1 MDTIRSVSEYLE
13 YLSKIKMEPKT
24 TFSVGCFTLFRGQA
38 NANWLLSPSLY
49 RQNLFEAEN
58 LLLTEIKH
66 ICPKEFG
73 DNRFDSLVKMQHF
86 GMPTRLLD
94 VTTNPLVSLYFACES
109 SEQSNEDGIVYIFPN
124 MPVSWSNDPLV
135 DLVMDFVYDYFPRK
149 MWLDQMLDQSRK
161 KYGNGSYRLM
171 PDTIDSLLHYLTI
184 PAFAVMPA
192 KTNERI
198 EAQDGAFFVF
208 GMHFSNRE
216 VSTNPGTI
224 GRVYYNFE
232 PIEID
237 NVQQIWKKTETLRIP
252 AAAKKGI
259 LNQLD
264 ILGINERKLFPDLSH
279 QINHTVR
286 TVKAH
291 MITYD

>member
-13 YLSKIKMEPKT
+13 CLSKIKMEPKA

-66 ICPKEFG
+66 ICPNEFG

-94 VTTNPLVSLYFACES
+94 VTTNPLLSLYFACES

-149 MWLDQMLDQSRK
+149 MWLDQMLDQSQK
-161 KYGNGSYRLM
+161 KYRNGSYRLM
-171 PDTIDSLLHYLTI
+171 PDTIDSLLHYLTV

-291 MITYD
+291 MIK

>member
-13 YLSKIKMEPKT
+13 CLSKIKTEPKA

-66 ICPKEFG
+66 ICPNEFG

-149 MWLDQMLDQSRK
+149 MWLDQMLDQSQK
-161 KYGNGSYRLM
+161 KYRNGSYRLM
-171 PDTIDSLLHYLTI
+171 PDTIDSLLHYLTV

-286 TVKAH
+286 TVNAH
-291 MITYD
+291 MIK

>member
-1 MDTIRSVSEYLE
+1 
-13 YLSKIKMEPKT
+13 
-24 TFSVGCFTLFRGQA
+24 
-38 NANWLLSPSLY
+38 
-49 RQNLFEAEN
+49 
-58 LLLTEIKH
+58 
-66 ICPKEFG
+66 
-73 DNRFDSLVKMQHF
+73 
-86 GMPTRLLD
+86 MPTRLLD

-124 MPVSWSNDPLV
+124 MPVSWSNDLLV

-184 PAFAVMPA
+184 PAFA
-192 KTNERI
+192 
-198 EAQDGAFFVF
+198 
-208 GMHFSNRE
+208 

-291 MITYD
+291 MIK

>member
-13 YLSKIKMEPKT
+13 CLSKIKMEPKT

-66 ICPKEFG
+66 ICPNEFG
-73 DNRFDSLVKMQHF
+73 DNCFDSLVKMQHF

-124 MPVSWSNDPLV
+124 MPVSWSNDLLV

-252 AAAKKGI
+252 AAAKKA
-259 LNQLD
+259 
-264 ILGINERKLFPDLSH
+264 S
-279 QINHTVR
+279 
-286 TVKAH
+286 
-291 MITYD
+291 

>member
-13 YLSKIKMEPKT
+13 CLSKIKMEPKT

-66 ICPKEFG
+66 ICPNEFG

-161 KYGNGSYRLM
+161 KYGNGSYHLM

-291 MITYD
+291 MIK

>member
-1 MDTIRSVSEYLE
+1 MDTIWSVSEYLE
-13 YLSKIKMEPKT
+13 CLSKIKMEPKT

-66 ICPKEFG
+66 ICPNEFG

-149 MWLDQMLDQSRK
+149 MWLDQMLDQSQK
-161 KYGNGSYRLM
+161 KYRNGSYRLM

-291 MITYD
+291 MIK

>member
-1 MDTIRSVSEYLE
+1 
-13 YLSKIKMEPKT
+13 
-24 TFSVGCFTLFRGQA
+24 
-38 NANWLLSPSLY
+38 
-49 RQNLFEAEN
+49 
-58 LLLTEIKH
+58 
-66 ICPKEFG
+66 
-73 DNRFDSLVKMQHF
+73 
-86 GMPTRLLD
+86 
-94 VTTNPLVSLYFACES
+94 
-109 SEQSNEDGIVYIFPN
+109 
-124 MPVSWSNDPLV
+124 
-135 DLVMDFVYDYFPRK
+135 
-149 MWLDQMLDQSRK
+149 MLDQSQK
-161 KYGNGSYRLM
+161 KYRNGSYRLM

-291 MITYD
+291 MIK

>member
-13 YLSKIKMEPKT
+13 HLSKIKMEPKA
-24 TFSVGCFTLFRGQA
+24 TFSVGRFTLFRGQA

-66 ICPKEFG
+66 ICPNEFG

-94 VTTNPLVSLYFACES
+94 VTTNPLVALYFACES

-192 KTNERI
+192 KTNEQI

-291 MITYD
+291 MIK

>member
-13 YLSKIKMEPKT
+13 CLSKIKMEPKT

-66 ICPKEFG
+66 ICPNEFG

-124 MPVSWSNDPLV
+124 MPVSWSNDLLV

-161 KYGNGSYRLM
+161 NM
-171 PDTIDSLLHYLTI
+171 
-184 PAFAVMPA
+184 VMVA
-192 KTNERI
+192 I
-198 EAQDGAFFVF
+198 A
-208 GMHFSNRE
+208 
-216 VSTNPGTI
+216 
-224 GRVYYNFE
+224 
-232 PIEID
+232 
-237 NVQQIWKKTETLRIP
+237 
-252 AAAKKGI
+252 
-259 LNQLD
+259 
-264 ILGINERKLFPDLSH
+264 
-279 QINHTVR
+279 
-286 TVKAH
+286 
-291 MITYD
+291 

>member
-13 YLSKIKMEPKT
+13 CLPKIKMEPKT

-66 ICPKEFG
+66 ICPNEFG

-124 MPVSWSNDPLV
+124 MPVSWSNDLLV

-291 MITYD
+291 MIK

>member
-13 YLSKIKMEPKT
+13 CLSKIKTEPKA

-66 ICPKEFG
+66 ICPNEFG

-135 DLVMDFVYDYFPRK
+135 DLARDFVYDYFPRK
-149 MWLDQMLDQSRK
+149 MWLDQMLDQSQK
-161 KYGNGSYRLM
+161 KYRNGSYRLM
-171 PDTIDSLLHYLTI
+171 PDTIDSLLHYLTV

-291 MITYD
+291 MIK

>member
-13 YLSKIKMEPKT
+13 CLSKIKTEPKA

-66 ICPKEFG
+66 ICPNEFG

-124 MPVSWSNDPLV
+124 MPVSWSNDLLV

-291 MITYD
+291 MIK

>member
-13 YLSKIKMEPKT
+13 CLSKIKTEPKA

-66 ICPKEFG
+66 ICPNEFG

-124 MPVSWSNDPLV
+124 MPVSWSNDLLV

-171 PDTIDSLLHYLTI
+171 PDTIDSLLHYLTV

-291 MITYD
+291 MIK

>member
-13 YLSKIKMEPKT
+13 CLSKIKMEPKT

-66 ICPKEFG
+66 ICPNEFG

-124 MPVSWSNDPLV
+124 MPVSWSNDLLV

-216 VSTNPGTI
+216 VSTNPGTT

-291 MITYD
+291 MIK

>member
-124 MPVSWSNDPLV
+124 MPVSWSNDLLV

-192 KTNERI
+192 KTNERV
-198 EAQDGAFFVF
+198 EAQDGAFFLF

-291 MITYD
+291 MIK

>member
-13 YLSKIKMEPKT
+13 CLSKIKMEPKT

-66 ICPKEFG
+66 ICPNEFG

-149 MWLDQMLDQSRK
+149 MWLDQMLDQSQK
-161 KYGNGSYRLM
+161 KYRNGSYRLM

-192 KTNERI
+192 KTNERV

-291 MITYD
+291 MIK

>member
-13 YLSKIKMEPKT
+13 CLSKIKTEPKA

-66 ICPKEFG
+66 ICPNEFG

-149 MWLDQMLDQSRK
+149 MWLDQMLDQSQK
-161 KYGNGSYRLM
+161 KYRNGSYRLM
-171 PDTIDSLLHYLTI
+171 PDTIDSLLHYLTV

-286 TVKAH
+286 IVKAH
-291 MITYD
+291 MIK

>member
-1 MDTIRSVSEYLE
+1 MDTVRSVSEYLE
-13 YLSKIKMEPKT
+13 CLSKIKTEPKA

-66 ICPKEFG
+66 ICPNEFG

-149 MWLDQMLDQSRK
+149 MWLDQMLDQSQK
-161 KYGNGSYRLM
+161 KYRNGSYRLM
-171 PDTIDSLLHYLTI
+171 PDTIDSLLHYLTV

-291 MITYD
+291 MIK

>member
-13 YLSKIKMEPKT
+13 CLSKIKMEPKT

-66 ICPKEFG
+66 ICPNEFG

-161 KYGNGSYRLM
+161 KYANSSYRLM

-291 MITYD
+291 MIK

>member
-124 MPVSWSNDPLV
+124 MPVSWSNDLLV

-192 KTNERI
+192 KTNERV

-291 MITYD
+291 MIK

>member
-13 YLSKIKMEPKT
+13 CLSKIKMEPKT

-49 RQNLFEAEN
+49 RQNLFEVEN

-66 ICPKEFG
+66 ICPNEFG

-149 MWLDQMLDQSRK
+149 MWLDQMLDQSQK
-161 KYGNGSYRLM
+161 KYRNGSYRLM

-216 VSTNPGTI
+216 VSTNPGTV
-224 GRVYYNFE
+224 GRVYYNFV

-291 MITYD
+291 MIK

>member
-13 YLSKIKMEPKT
+13 CLSKIKTEPKA

-66 ICPKEFG
+66 ICPNEFG

-149 MWLDQMLDQSRK
+149 MWLDQMLDQSQK
-161 KYGNGSYRLM
+161 KYRNGSYRLM
-171 PDTIDSLLHYLTI
+171 PDTIDSLLHYLTV

-291 MITYD
+291 MIK

>member
-13 YLSKIKMEPKT
+13 CLSKIKMEPKT

-66 ICPKEFG
+66 ICPNEFG

-124 MPVSWSNDPLV
+124 MPVSWSNDLLV

-149 MWLDQMLDQSRK
+149 MWLDQMLDQSQK
-161 KYGNGSYRLM
+161 KYRNGSYRLM
-171 PDTIDSLLHYLTI
+171 PDTIDSLLHYLTV

-192 KTNERI
+192 KTNERV

-291 MITYD
+291 MIK

>member
-13 YLSKIKMEPKT
+13 CLSKIKMEPKT

-66 ICPKEFG
+66 ICPNEFG

-124 MPVSWSNDPLV
+124 MPVSWSNDLLV

-161 KYGNGSYRLM
+161 KYGNGSYHLM

-286 TVKAH
+286 AVKAH
-291 MITYD
+291 MIK

>member
-13 YLSKIKMEPKT
+13 CLSKIKMEPKT

-66 ICPKEFG
+66 ICPNEFG

-291 MITYD
+291 MIK

>member
-13 YLSKIKMEPKT
+13 CLSKMKMEPKT

-66 ICPKEFG
+66 ICPNEFG

-124 MPVSWSNDPLV
+124 MPVSWSNDLLV

-252 AAAKKGI
+252 AAAKKSI

-291 MITYD
+291 MIK

>member
-13 YLSKIKMEPKT
+13 CLSKIKMEPKT

-66 ICPKEFG
+66 ICPNEFG

-124 MPVSWSNDPLV
+124 MPVSWSNDLLV

-161 KYGNGSYRLM
+161 KYGNGSYHLM

-237 NVQQIWKKTETLRIP
+237 NVRQIWKKTETLRIP

-291 MITYD
+291 MIK

>member
-13 YLSKIKMEPKT
+13 CLSKIKMEPKT

-49 RQNLFEAEN
+49 RQNLFEEEN

-66 ICPKEFG
+66 ICPNEFG

-124 MPVSWSNDPLV
+124 MPISWSNDPLV

-149 MWLDQMLDQSRK
+149 MWLDQMLDQSQK
-161 KYGNGSYRLM
+161 KYRNGSYRLM

-184 PAFAVMPA
+184 PAFAVMTA

-208 GMHFSNRE
+208 GMHFRNRE

-291 MITYD
+291 MIK

>member
-13 YLSKIKMEPKT
+13 CLSKIKMEPKT

-66 ICPKEFG
+66 ICPNEFG

-149 MWLDQMLDQSRK
+149 MWLDQMLDQSQK
-161 KYGNGSYRLM
+161 KYRNGSYRLM
-171 PDTIDSLLHYLTI
+171 PDTIDSLLHYLTV

-291 MITYD
+291 MIK

>member
-13 YLSKIKMEPKT
+13 CLSKIKMEPKA

-66 ICPKEFG
+66 ICPNEFG

-124 MPVSWSNDPLV
+124 MPVLWSNDPLV

-149 MWLDQMLDQSRK
+149 MWLDQMLDQSQK
-161 KYGNGSYRLM
+161 KYRNGSYRLM

-291 MITYD
+291 MIK

>member
-13 YLSKIKMEPKT
+13 CLSKIKMEPKT

-66 ICPKEFG
+66 ICPNEFG

-124 MPVSWSNDPLV
+124 MHVSWSNDLLV

-161 KYGNGSYRLM
+161 KYGNGSYHLM

-237 NVQQIWKKTETLRIP
+237 NVRQIWKKTETLRIP

-291 MITYD
+291 MIK

>member
-1 MDTIRSVSEYLE
+1 MGFQLMLE
-13 YLSKIKMEPKT
+13 
-24 TFSVGCFTLFRGQA
+24 QA
-38 NANWLLSPSLY
+38 NSFYVCAKMCGNKMKKLEGRIDIYATP
-49 RQNLFEAEN
+49 
-58 LLLTEIKH
+58 IKH
-66 ICPKEFG
+66 ICPNEFG

-149 MWLDQMLDQSRK
+149 MWLDQMLDQSQK
-161 KYGNGSYRLM
+161 KYRNGSYRLM

-216 VSTNPGTI
+216 VSTNPGTV

-291 MITYD
+291 MIK

>member
-13 YLSKIKMEPKT
+13 CLSKIKMEPKT

-149 MWLDQMLDQSRK
+149 MWLDQMLDQSQK
-161 KYGNGSYRLM
+161 KYRNGSYRLM

-192 KTNERI
+192 KTNERV

-237 NVQQIWKKTETLRIP
+237 NVQQIWKKAETLQIP

-291 MITYD
+291 MIK

>member
-13 YLSKIKMEPKT
+13 CLSKIKTKPKA

-66 ICPKEFG
+66 ICPNEFG

-149 MWLDQMLDQSRK
+149 MWLDQMLDQSQK
-161 KYGNGSYRLM
+161 KYRNGSYRLM
-171 PDTIDSLLHYLTI
+171 PDTIDSLLHYLTV

-291 MITYD
+291 MIK

>member
-13 YLSKIKMEPKT
+13 CLSKIKMESKT

-66 ICPKEFG
+66 ICPNEFG

-149 MWLDQMLDQSRK
+149 MWLDQMLDQSQK
-161 KYGNGSYRLM
+161 KYRNGSYRLM

-291 MITYD
+291 MIK

>member
-13 YLSKIKMEPKT
+13 CLSKIKMEPKA

-49 RQNLFEAEN
+49 RQKLFEAEN

-66 ICPKEFG
+66 ICPNEFG

-149 MWLDQMLDQSRK
+149 MWLDQMLDQSQK
-161 KYGNGSYRLM
+161 KYRNGSYRLM

-291 MITYD
+291 MIK

>member
-13 YLSKIKMEPKT
+13 CLSKIKMEPKA

-66 ICPKEFG
+66 ICPNEFG

-149 MWLDQMLDQSRK
+149 MWLDQMLDQSQK
-161 KYGNGSYRLM
+161 KYRNGSYRLM

-291 MITYD
+291 MIK